1 MGLCKLSREA
11 STTALEPTAMVLRL
25 PRTRLLLSE
34 EETVIFWSGERAEG
48 AWIEPN
54 TTILSD
60 LCCPPDDPGFY

>member
-48 AWIEPN
+48 A
-54 TTILSD
+54 
-60 LCCPPDDPGFY
+60 

>member
-1 MGLCKLSREA
+1 LSREA

-48 AWIEPN
+48 A
-54 TTILSD
+54 
-60 LCCPPDDPGFY
+60 